1 MHVAKIQNILEI
13 HALDVHYARVDM
25 GHITGENW
33 LQKQNI
39 MDTYAGE
46 KIVSNPKISKVI

>member
-1 MHVAKIQNILEI
+1 MHVVKIQNILEI

-39 MDTYAGE
+39 MGMYAGE
-46 KIVSNPKISKVI
+46 KIVSNPKF